1 MPDDDLIFNDGLE
14 EEEDIASLVEEDI
27 GGPIWKGDKDDE
39 PEVDEPEPEEPKVQ
53 APPAE
58 DYAAKRPYEERMA
71 AIEERSLRSQ
81 ELLAESMAALKESA
95 SRPTQTAPPPQ
106 RQLTPEE
113 QRELLENNPVG
124 FVAQIVA
131 PALQRKDV
139 EVAERLKEIESRYA
153 EQQSIIVQH
162 DNARFLN
169 QAAQEAQGYME
180 QTLDKYGIPDNVRG
194 EFRQALSQR
203 LSNPDDA
210 RRALDVDNR
219 TNLVTGHRLNQVV
232 DSVLGSMNDKLFQY
246 GQEAMKDRTKG
257 RMATAFP
264 NNAMFQGQK
273 QIDPMAQFR
282 PPPSFSQQMKAYRK
296 AVKKKSA

>member
-14 EEEDIASLVEEDI
+14 EEEDIASQVEEDM
-27 GGPIWKGDKDDE
+27 GGPIWKGGKDEE
-39 PEVDEPEPEEPKVQ
+39 PEAEEPEPEEPKAH
-53 APPAE
+53 APTAA
-58 DYAAKRPYEERMA
+58 DYAAQRAYEERMA

-81 ELLAESMAALKESA
+81 ELLAESMSVLKASA
-95 SRPTQTAPPPQ
+95 SRPPQTAPPPQ
-106 RQLTPEE
+106 RHLTPEE
-113 QRELLENNPVG
+113 QRELLESNPVG

-139 EVAERLKEIESRYA
+139 EVGERLKEIESRYA
-153 EQQSIIVQH
+153 EQQAIIVQH
-162 DNARFLN
+162 DNSRFLN
-169 QAAQEAQGYME
+169 QAVQEAQGYME
-180 QTLDKYGIPDNVRG
+180 QTLDKYGIPDNVRD
-194 EFRQALSQR
+194 EFRQAMAQR
-203 LSNPDDA
+203 LSNHDDA
-210 RRALDVDNR
+210 LRALDVDSR
-219 TNLVTGHRLNQVV
+219 TRLVTGHRLNQVV

-246 GQEAMKDRTKG
+246 GNEAMKSRTKG

-296 AVKKKSA
+296 AAKKKSA